1 MTEIS
6 NPHDRFF
13 KEVLSRQ
20 EVARDFLLHYVPAN
34 IVGLLDIDSL
44 EIRKDSFVD
53 KDLNE
58 HFSDILYCVNM
69 KQGGSSYVYALF
81 EHKSYPEPLISL
93 HLLRY
98 MIRIWEQALKQGVAR
113 PLPPIIPIV
122 MYHGKTRW
130 KIGLEFFD
138 LFDDLPEELKSFAP
152 GFQYLLC
159 DLSRYSDEEIKGS
172 VVLRV
177 ALLILKYI
185 FREDLREH
193 LPGIFRLLRN
203 LSEKRTGIEY
213 IETILKYII
222 NAAPTE
228 NIDREDLK
236 AAVDEALPHRGG
248 EIMPTIADSL
258 REEGIRQGMQQGMQ
272 QGIVQSAREAVIDI
286 LEARFEVVPQS
297 IVKRLNEIYDSSI
310 LKIFRRK
317 AVKVMSLEEFEQIID
332 LMMK

>member
-20 EVARDFLLHYVPAN
+20 EVARDFLLNYVPAN
-34 IVGLLDIDSL
+34 LVGLLDIESL
-44 EIRKDSFVD
+44 EIRKASFVD

-69 KQGGSSYVYALF
+69 KQGGLSYVYALF

-98 MIRIWEQALKQGVAR
+98 MIRIWEQALKLGVAG

-122 MYHGKTRW
+122 VYHGRTRW

-159 DLSRYSDEEIKGS
+159 DLSRYSDEEIKGA
-172 VVLRV
+172 VRLKAAFILLRH
-177 ALLILKYI
+177 I
-185 FREDLREH
+185 FLEDLRER
-193 LPGIFRLLRN
+193 LPEIIKLLESLVDKRSG
-203 LSEKRTGIEY
+203 LEYLETVLRYVASGSDQIKEEDIESAVREVLREK
-213 IETILKYII
+213 
-222 NAAPTE
+222 
-228 NIDREDLK
+228 
-236 AAVDEALPHRGG
+236 GG
-248 EIMPTIADSL
+248 DIMPTVAEKWI
-258 REEGIRQGMQQGMQ
+258 EQGMQQGMQ
-272 QGIVQSAREAVIDI
+272 QGVLQSAREAVIDI
-286 LEARFEVVPQS
+286 LEARFEVVPEA
-297 IVKRLNEIYDSSI
+297 IVNRLNEIYEPSL

-317 AVKVMSLEEFEQIID
+317 AVKVRSLEEFEQIIA